1 MGSLESDGEG
11 LEGTAHEKSIKRAL
25 RYHLGSSPQPGD
37 LYASV
42 HVEGRYKPDVDPER
56 DFVSEGLGAFD
67 AARENRV
74 MEIKHRAVSI
84 L

>member
-1 MGSLESDGEG
+1 MGSFESDGEG
-11 LEGTAHEKSIKRAL
+11 LEGTAHEKWINV

-42 HVEGRYKPDVDPER
+42 HAEGRYKPDVDPER
-56 DFVSEGLGAFD
+56 GFVSVGLGAFD

-74 MEIKHRAVSI
+74 MEIKNRAVSI